1 MFWYN
6 WYGIKATM
14 HVFYREYDKALL
26 PYISMYIQKAH
37 PGCQN
42 YYVRSVNVGLVR
54 HFAVR
59 FMTRKSRI
67 EMKDDHRNG
76 NNQKFGKHSAC
87 HKIHHGVRRTAP
99 PPPPRWCVLSVR
111 QGRQFEWFA
120 TAIHNDANVEKNL
133 GSSIGI

>member
-1 MFWYN
+1 MYSTVN
-6 WYGIKATM
+6 MIKPYSHT
-14 HVFYREYDKALL
+14 
-26 PYISMYIQKAH
+26 YISMYIQKAH

-87 HKIHHGVRRTAP
+87 HKIHHDLLRAVTLHR
-99 PPPPRWCVLSVR
+99 
-111 QGRQFEWFA
+111 
-120 TAIHNDANVEKNL
+120 
-133 GSSIGI
+133 